1 MEGRIVKAL
10 TRMLGTVS
18 ILGLVMGMAVEAEAE
33 GPPISQVVVVDTQG
47 NTDKLLSYAKSNQ
60 AIFKRL
66 GIKARRRYLQASF
79 AGPNA
84 GSVAVVIEYPSLAAL
99 AAAQEKL
106 ANDKEWQSYI
116 DDITDADMTVESNA
130 IWVEVT
136 P

>member
-1 MEGRIVKAL
+1 MKAL
-10 TRMLGTVS
+10 ARMLGTVS

-33 GPPISQVVVVDTQG
+33 GPPITQVVVVDTQG
-47 NTDKLLSYAKSNQ
+47 DNDRLLSFAKSNQ

-66 GIKARRRYLQASF
+66 EIKARRRYLQASF
-79 AGPNA
+79 AGPNT

-99 AAAQEKL
+99 AAAQMKL

-116 DDITDADMTVESNA
+116 DIITAGDMSVESNA
-130 IWVEVT
+130 IWVDIT

>member
-1 MEGRIVKAL
+1 MKAL
-10 TRMLGTVS
+10 TRMLGTAS
-18 ILGLVMGMAVEAEAE
+18 ILGLVMGMAVEAQAE
-33 GPPISQVVVVDTQG
+33 GPPISQVVIVDTNG
-47 NTDKLLSYAKSNQ
+47 DNDKLLSYAKGNQ
-60 AIFKRL
+60 GIFKRL

-116 DDITDADMTVESNA
+116 DAITEADMSIESNA
-130 IWVEVT
+130 IWVEIT

>member
-1 MEGRIVKAL
+1 MEAQ
-10 TRMLGTVS
+10 
-18 ILGLVMGMAVEAEAE
+18 AE
-33 GPPISQVVVVDTQG
+33 GPPISQVVIVDTNG
-47 NTDKLLSYAKSNQ
+47 DNDKLLSYAKSNQ
-60 AIFKRL
+60 GIFERL

-116 DDITDADMTVESNA
+116 DAITKADMTIESNA
-130 IWVEVT
+130 IWVEIT

>member
-10 TRMLGTVS
+10 TRMLGTAS
-18 ILGLVMGMAVEAEAE
+18 ILGVAMGMAMEAQAE
-33 GPPISQVVVVDTQG
+33 GPPISQVVIVDTQG
-47 NTDKLLSYAKSNQ
+47 DNDKLLSYAKSNQ
-60 AIFKRL
+60 GIFKRL

-79 AGPNA
+79 AGPNT

-116 DDITDADMTVESNA
+116 DAITEADMSVESNA
-130 IWVEVT
+130 IWVEIT

>member
-1 MEGRIVKAL
+1 MKAL
-10 TRMLGTVS
+10 ARMLGTVS

-33 GPPISQVVVVDTQG
+33 GPPITQVVVVDTQG
-47 NTDKLLSYAKSNQ
+47 DNDRLLSFAKSNQ

-79 AGPNA
+79 AGPNT

-99 AAAQEKL
+99 AVGPKHVVDGL
-106 ANDKEWQSYI
+106 
-116 DDITDADMTVESNA
+116 
-130 IWVEVT
+130 

>member
-10 TRMLGTVS
+10 TRMLGTAT
-18 ILGLVMGMAVEAEAE
+18 ILALVVGMAVEAQAE
-33 GPPISQVVVVDTQG
+33 GPPISQVVIVDTQG

-116 DDITDADMTVESNA
+116 DAITKADMTIASNA
-130 IWVEVT
+130 IWVEIT

>member
-10 TRMLGTVS
+10 TRMLGTAS
-18 ILGLVMGMAVEAEAE
+18 ILGVAMGMAMEAQAE
-33 GPPISQVVVVDTQG
+33 GPPISQVVIVDTNG
-47 NTDKLLSYAKSNQ
+47 DNDKLLSYAKSNQ
-60 AIFKRL
+60 GIFERL
-66 GIKARRRYLQASF
+66 GIKARRRYLLASF

-116 DDITDADMTVESNA
+116 DAITKADMTIESNA
-130 IWVEVT
+130 IWVEIT